1 MGTHINN
8 PYIFRPSLHD
18 KLYHSSPHMKSP
30 QEDRPRSL
38 KALCEAVITNKLGE
52 GGRRPYH
59 KKKKEEENEEEEV
72 KRSLETLFGSG
83 NPVLSGLPA
92 VKGLRDAVRL
102 FVKKHAYLIK
112 KTGGNDVVGVRNE
125 PVNLR
130 DALLSNHEAMENIR
144 EEWKEILENMYA
156 AEEDDSTTPPGE
168 TLATDTTPQSNV
180 LFFDAG
186 HTGAWEELQLEE
198 KSQCSDARG
207 FLETCV
213 REWMEEGLPIEKGKA
228 EAFVRALREVIDTEL
243 DSIVFDDHWESW
255 VSSLLMCVEP
265 RAKSSSSTSWE
276 VLTLVELIYSRCTP
290 QRKLLLLDFIADKIQ
305 QPFEDALILKDFIL
319 QLFHR
324 ILLCTAEY
332 IVGFMDDEIARL
344 VLKSLRVT
352 ADHLASFDMMDPQAK
367 WLKHILVRPS
377 VVRDLASLSSRE
389 PELINKLTA
398 AMPAPHAVELMLI
411 MLPLWVKGPGDE
423 LTSTRIFDKLVD
435 ALLNKHMLD
444 DLVEDA
450 MACVDRCLCGLHTE
464 KRHEH
469 FHKVH
474 SFLLSQEY
482 SEVQESV
489 GRLLRLL
496 LCFSIPSTYDPD
508 KSYRLLPMHLR
519 SLEEGLLRR
528 LEKWTRKNATLKIV
542 VGDFWWEI
550 LRWHAADLPKVAA
563 HAVRAVCRDER
574 RVGSPWDE
582 GHLVAISYS
591 VSSWRGLEEVLED
604 EQRAGSLNYVAL
616 LLNICA
622 CASRASSR
630 LQQER
635 QQQQQ
640 QQQPPMSLNPTACW
654 LLMRWCT
661 NACARRGL
669 FLATTEVLR
678 SLTDDRDVT
687 EGSLLAIPVEEFD
700 SITHMP
706 HAIPAQELSQKRM
719 LATIL
724 SVRLWIAT
732 LCPLSQTPS
741 VAELDVTGKLAQ
753 QLQTYWVDYDSNVS
767 MPDKPFGED
776 SLLLLLCVLSMN
788 KLTRVRKSGSHSQE
802 YILQDA
808 LKRLLAERRGHDP
821 VWHLLQFLIT
831 GVGSDHL
838 AAIIVHRFGTAQEVP
853 LQIDVDAYETSV
865 LHDVGEKELGTMKD
879 LIGLKKGD
887 KERETH
893 VLPVLQLLLQ
903 LNGGDVSHAVAAF
916 KKHPTSR
923 WETYGRCMDLAASV
937 VERLLKSFPYLEE
950 RMRCEGVDVYY
961 LSLLCIRRWLRDSV
975 KLPDLARASI
985 DKFMRL
991 GQVAW
996 EGLVADSLGRHIE
1009 ALWEQFSE
1017 ADGLLRLCA
1026 ESVILPVSPFL
1037 VLCLATDFILKEN
1050 V

>member
-1 MGTHINN
+1 
-8 PYIFRPSLHD
+8 
-18 KLYHSSPHMKSP
+18 MKSP

-38 KALCEAVITNKLGE
+38 KALCEAVITNSLGE
-52 GGRRPYH
+52 GGKRPYH
-59 KKKKEEENEEEEV
+59 KKRKEEENEEEEV
-72 KRSLETLFGSG
+72 KRSLEALFSSG
-83 NPVLSGLPA
+83 NPVLGGLPA

-112 KTGGNDVVGVRNE
+112 KTGGNDVAGASNE

-130 DALLSNHEAMENIR
+130 DALLSNQEAMEKIR
-144 EEWKEILENMYA
+144 GEWKEILENMYA
-156 AEEDDSTTPPGE
+156 VEGDDSTTPPGE
-168 TLATDTTPQSNV
+168 TLETDTTTPSNF
-180 LFFDAG
+180 LFLDAG

-198 KSQCSDARG
+198 KTPCSDARG

-213 REWMEEGLPIEKGKA
+213 REWVEEGLPIEKGKPG
-228 EAFVRALREVIDTEL
+228 AFVRALREVIDTEL
-243 DSIVFDDHWESW
+243 DSIVFDDHWEAW
-255 VSSLLMCVEP
+255 VSSLLMCVEL
-265 RAKSSSSTSWE
+265 RTKSSSSTSWE

-290 QRKLLLLDFIADKIQ
+290 QRKLLLLDFIAEEIQ
-305 QPFEDALILKDFIL
+305 QPFDGVPILKDFLL

-324 ILLCTAEY
+324 VLLCTAENV
-332 IVGFMDDEIARL
+332 VGFMDDEIAQL
-344 VLKSLRVT
+344 VLKGLRVI
-352 ADHLASFDMMDPQAK
+352 ADHLASFDTIDPQAR

-377 VVRDLASLSSRE
+377 LVRDIASLPSRE

-398 AMPAPHAVELMLI
+398 AMPAPHAVGLMLI
-411 MLPLWVKGPGDE
+411 MLPLWMKEPGDAR
-423 LTSTRIFDKLVD
+423 TSTRIFDKLVD
-435 ALLNKHMLD
+435 ALLNKQVLD

-450 MACVDRCLCGLHTE
+450 MACVDRCLRGLHTE

-469 FHKVH
+469 FVKVH

-496 LCFSIPSTYDPD
+496 LCFSIPSAYDPG
-508 KSYRLLPMHLR
+508 KSYRLLPTHLR
-519 SLEEGLLRR
+519 SLEEHLLRR
-528 LEKWTRKNATLKIV
+528 LEKWTRKNAAHKIV

-550 LRWHAADLPKVAA
+550 LRWHAADLPKVVAR
-563 HAVRAVCRDER
+563 AVQAVCRDER

-591 VSSWRGLEEVLED
+591 VSSWRGLEDVLED
-604 EQRAGSLNYVAL
+604 EQRAGSLNYVTL

-622 CASRASSR
+622 GASRASSR
-630 LQQER
+630 SQKER
-635 QQQQQ
+635 QQQQK
-640 QQQPPMSLNPTACW
+640 QQQPPVSLNPTACW

-678 SLTDDRDVT
+678 SLTDDKDVT
-687 EGSLLAIPVEEFD
+687 EGGLLAIPVEEFD

-706 HAIPAQELSQKRM
+706 HAIPAQELNQKCM

-732 LCPLSQTPS
+732 LSPLSQTPS

-753 QLQTYWVDYDSNVS
+753 QLQTYWVNYDSNVS

-788 KLTRVRKSGSHSQE
+788 RLTRVRKSGNHSQE
-802 YILQDA
+802 YILQDS

-821 VWHLLQFLIT
+821 VWHLLQFLLT
-831 GVGSDHL
+831 GVGSEHL
-838 AAIIVHRFGTAQEVP
+838 AAILVHRFGTAQEVP
-853 LQIDVDAYETSV
+853 LQIDVDTYETSV
-865 LHDVGEKELGTMKD
+865 LHDVGEKELGAMKD
-879 LIGLKKGD
+879 LIGLKRGD
-887 KERETH
+887 KERETNL
-893 VLPVLQLLLQ
+893 LPVLQLLLQ
-903 LNGGDVSHAVAAF
+903 LHGGDVSRAVAAF
-916 KKHPTSR
+916 KKYPTSQ
-923 WETYGRCMDLAASV
+923 WEAYGRCVDLAAGV

-961 LSLLCIRRWLRDSV
+961 LSLLCTRRWLRDSV
-975 KLPDLARASI
+975 KLPDLARVSI
-985 DKFMRL
+985 EKFMRL
-991 GQVAW
+991 GQAAW
-996 EGLVADSLGRHIE
+996 EDVVADSLGKHIE

-1037 VLCLATDFILKEN
+1037 VLCLATDFGLKEN